1 MEFCL
6 LILSAGNSIIVSGGK
21 TMNRKANV
29 KKRSGSFTDSWSTL
43 GVLYVMP
50 TLLAI
55 TIFVIIP
62 ICMNFWLAF
71 TNYKGFGE
79 PFRFI
84 GLFNFRDLFTDSNFW
99 LVLAN
104 TGKLLLIYVVA
115 LNVLAIIFAVLINNV
130 GRRFGNFVKSL
141 LYFPCLLAGVVVGFV
156 WRLILNYQD
165 GLLNATLR
173 AIGLDSLASNWLG
186 ESYLVIPVVSL
197 VIVWFAT
204 GYYTV
209 IYYAGLMNIS
219 PEYYEVCEIEGA
231 NGWQQF
237 RYVTIPLL
245 APSITINV
253 VLSTMGVLGSY
264 DLPNA
269 LTAGGGPG
277 YYGTTIAMLVFRT
290 VYEKFQYG
298 RALAVAV
305 VMVFIAVILA
315 YYELK
320 LLLKREVH

>member
-1 MEFCL
+1 MIRE
-6 LILSAGNSIIVSGGK
+6 K
-21 TMNRKANV
+21 KA
-29 KKRSGSFTDSWSTL
+29 KKRSVAYTESWSTL
-43 GVLYVMP
+43 GFLYVLP
-50 TLLAI
+50 TLIVI

-84 GLFNFRDLFTDSNFW
+84 GLTNFRNIFTDSNFW
-99 LVLAN
+99 LVLSN
-104 TGKLLLIYVVA
+104 TGKLMVIYVVV
-115 LNVLAIIFAVLINNV
+115 LNILAIIFAIMINNV
-130 GRRFGNFVKSL
+130 GRKFGNFVKSL
-141 LYFPCLLAGVVVGFV
+141 IYFPCLLAGVVVGFV
-156 WRLILNYQD
+156 WRMILNYHD
-165 GLLNATLR
+165 GLLNVILR
-173 AIGLDSLASNWLG
+173 AVGLDSLAANWLG
-186 ESYLVIPVVSL
+186 ESHLVIPVVSL
-197 VIVWFAT
+197 IIVWFAT

-231 NGWQQF
+231 NDWQQF
-237 RYVTIPLL
+237 YYVTIPLL

-253 VLSTMGVLGSY
+253 VLSTMGVLGAY

-277 YYGTTIAMLVFRT
+277 YYGTTISMLIFRT

-298 RALAVAV
+298 KALAIAV
-305 VMVFIAVILA
+305 VMVFIAVVLA

-320 LLLKREVH
+320 LLLKREVN